1 MTAHARIIVTLE
13 GMPYAA
19 WEADETGDSIG
30 ADDLAELIVGL
41 AADAADSL
49 HHSSH
54 RAGVHTAA
62 PNPQCADCRV
72 GVET

>member
-1 MTAHARIIVTLE
+1 MTARARIAVTVD
-13 GMPYAA
+13 GAPYTA
-19 WEADETGDSIG
+19 WEADETGESIG
-30 ADDLAELIVGL
+30 ADDIAEMLVGL

-62 PNPQCADCRV
+62 PNPQCADCRA
-72 GVET
+72 GVRT